1 MMRRTSMLAVGLH
14 ATRVALCAA
23 KMTYEARL
31 SQLEA
36 DPENPLAQPEYKLL
50 QAKLAEYMSM
60 QGAYAVKQSDIERT
74 RRAANV
80 CGLDFPEP
88 KRREE

>member
-1 MMRRTSMLAVGLH
+1 MLAVGLH
-14 ATRVALCAA
+14 TTRVALCAT
-23 KMTYEARL
+23 KMSFEARL
-31 SQLEA
+31 GELEA
-36 DPENPLAQPEYKLL
+36 NPENPLAQPEYKML
-50 QAKLAEYMSM
+50 QAKLAEYVGL
-60 QGAYAVKQSDIERT
+60 QGAYAVKQTDIERT

>member
-1 MMRRTSMLAVGLH
+1 MFGGAWLRSTPIARSS
-14 ATRVALCAA
+14 AA
-23 KMTYEARL
+23 SPMSFEARL
-31 SQLEA
+31 GSLEA
-36 DPENPLAQPEYKLL
+36 DPECPLSQPEYKML
-50 QAKLAEYMSM
+50 QERLADYVKL

-88 KRREE
+88 KRREEQ